1 MDALYDVS
9 APQKRKALSITFAVL
24 VWLVLGGVASG
35 QQGMAQSPDAE
46 AVDRLAVLDDK
57 VYVLPQQVQDREGT
71 EARMQVIPLH
81 ESKPPYPALR
91 QRISIHL
98 QDATVEE
105 ALDQIMR
112 RSTIRLAYLRET
124 VDIEKRVTL
133 HRDAATVWEVL
144 RVVLQDTGL
153 HLTHLSGQQF
163 VLSHVPETEHRVE
176 VFALQQPTP
185 IESAP
190 LELLRLNAQKRQEA
204 VTGRVTDASSGEALP
219 GVNVVVK
226 GTTVGTATDSRGNYQ
241 LTAPSLQDTLVFSF
255 IGYQTEEVP
264 IDGRTVINVSLRSQ
278 ALTGEE
284 VVVTGYGTQARREV
298 TGSISSVEAEAV
310 NQISEASLENAL
322 QGRVAGLQMTQAGGS
337 PANRSRILIR
347 GINSISAGTEPLVV
361 IDGMPVSGSHQSA
374 GGMDQAI
381 NPLALVNPSDVESIE
396 VLKDAAATAIYGS
409 RGSNGV
415 ILITT
420 KDGRQ
425 GGGLTVNYSTGVST
439 PVDTY
444 DFVGTAQ
451 WLELAD
457 RAKANNPSGLDP
469 FDPATDYDFA
479 TGEAEL
485 TRQELES
492 INVDWFDKILQPG
505 NYHDINLSA
514 SGGNDAGTNYYAS
527 ASYRTDEGYLV
538 GNDLDRLIA
547 RANLDLTPLQ
557 NLTAGIRTNF
567 SLLHQDEVPV
577 GGGAPCCNDQIAN
590 GNWNAAVGDALPW
603 LPVRGE
609 NGNFFDPLSGNNLVA
624 TLNSDWYTSW
634 GRNIRTLGKVYA
646 DYRIP
651 NFEELEIHS
660 EASLDYRV
668 STSLR
673 SATGDLRPAGTP
685 YGRQQGGQNWDYNY
699 NAYAT
704 YQNTFLGSHDV
715 GVTTGAEAFSQ
726 NFMSEF
732 IEALNRTATDEMI
745 GSPSGDDIQ
754 RLQFARGEEIRFI
767 GYFARLNYNYE
778 GRYIA
783 QFSFRRDGSSVF
795 GADRRFGTFPAGSVG
810 WVMSDEPF
818 LSDVDVLSFLKLRG
832 SYGLTGNSN
841 IPGGATDDQFP
852 GWKRYGRVST
862 GYYLNQIGS
871 QEVGWETTKST
882 DVGFEYGLF
891 DGRVTG
897 SLAYYRQDVEEMLL
911 ASPIAESNGTGSEQ
925 IWANIGDLRN
935 DGLEFQ
941 VRSINIG
948 RSDFTWQ
955 TDFNLTLNRNEVLS
969 LTPIIADNNSGLR
982 QGVTNTRIGQQIGL
996 YFMPKSAGVNPDT
1009 GYEMIYAADNDPF
1022 LVNEDGE
1029 FVDESGNVVNKAN
1042 RIANPDYL
1050 QPTGE
1055 TLPATQSNMANNRA
1069 LLEDKSGIPSYFGGL
1084 TNSLSYEGFNL
1095 SFTLNFQ
1102 GGNYLYDN
1110 VMERATRVLGT
1121 RNLST
1126 ELVGNFWTEN
1136 NRDAKYPKPSWRN
1149 QYEVDGEIETF
1160 GEESSMYLYRGDY
1173 VRLRRVRIG
1182 YDLPSSVL
1190 RTINARGMEVYVTG
1204 SNLWTYAPD
1213 FPGLDPEV
1221 TSFGNP
1227 QARNLSPGIIGSG
1240 FRPPARQFSVGINM
1254 SF

>member
-1 MDALYDVS
+1 M
-9 APQKRKALSITFAVL
+9 
-24 VWLVLGGVASG
+24 VWLVLGGVATG
-35 QQGMAQSPDAE
+35 QQGVAQSADAE
-46 AVDRLAVLDDK
+46 DPDQLAVLDDK
-57 VYVLPQQVQDREGT
+57 VYVLPQHVQDREGT
-71 EARMQVIPLH
+71 EARMQAIPLR
-81 ESKPPYPALR
+81 ESKPPPYPSLR

-98 QDATVEE
+98 QEATVEE

-124 VDIEKRVTL
+124 VDVEKRVTL
-133 HRDAATVWEVL
+133 RRDAAPVWEVL

-153 HLTHLSGQQF
+153 HLTHLSGEQF
-163 VLSHVPETEHRVE
+163 VLSHVPETEHRVD
-176 VFALQQPTP
+176 VFALQQPTQ

-190 LELLRLNAQKRQEA
+190 LELLGLNVRQRQET
-204 VTGRVTDASSGEALP
+204 VTGTVTDASTGESLP
-219 GVNVVVK
+219 GVNIVVK
-226 GTTVGTATDSRGNYQ
+226 GTTTGTSTDTRGNYE
-241 LTAPSLQDTLVFSF
+241 LTVPSLQDTLVYSF
-255 IGYQTEEVP
+255 VGYQTEEVP
-264 IDGRTVINVSLRSQ
+264 VDGRTVIDVALQSQ

-298 TGSISSVEAEAV
+298 TGAISSVDAEAV
-310 NQISEASLENAL
+310 NELSEASLENAL

-337 PANRSRILIR
+337 PTARSRILIR

-361 IDGMPVSGSHQSA
+361 IDGMPVSGSHQSV
-374 GGMDQAI
+374 GGMDQNI
-381 NPLALVNPSDVESIE
+381 NPLSLVNPSDIESIE

-425 GGGLTVNYSTGVST
+425 GGGITVNYSTGVNA

-444 DFVGTAQ
+444 DFVGTAA
-451 WLELAD
+451 WLD
-457 RAKANNPSGLDP
+457 VVDQAKANNPNGLDP
-469 FDPATDYDFA
+469 FDPATDYDFG

-485 TRQELES
+485 TRQEMQDH
-492 INVDWFDKILQPG
+492 NTDWFDKILRPG
-505 NYHDINLSA
+505 NYHDLNLSVG
-514 SGGNDAGTNYYAS
+514 GGNDAGTNYYAS
-527 ASYRTDEGYLV
+527 ASYRTDEGYLAD
-538 GNDLDRLIA
+538 NQIDRLIT

-567 SLLHQDEVPV
+567 TLLQQDEVPV
-577 GGGAPCCNDQIAN
+577 GGGAPSGNDQIAN
-590 GNWNAAVGDALPW
+590 GNWSAAVGGALPW
-603 LPVRGE
+603 LPVRDE
-609 NGNFFDPLSGNNLVA
+609 NGTFFDPMSGSNLVA
-624 TLNSDWYTSW
+624 TLHRDWYTSW
-634 GRNIRTLGKVYA
+634 GRNIRTLGKIYA

-651 NFEELEIHS
+651 NFEDLEIHS
-660 EASLDYRV
+660 EVSLDYQTN
-668 STSLR
+668 TSLR
-673 SATGDLRPAGTP
+673 SATGDLRPAGAP
-685 YGRQQGGQNWDYNY
+685 YGRQQGAESWDYNY
-699 NAYAT
+699 NAYGT

-715 GVTTGAEAFSQ
+715 GVTAGAEAFSQ
-726 NFMSEF
+726 NFMSQF
-732 IEALNRTATDEMI
+732 IEALDRTATDEMI

-783 QFSFRRDGSSVF
+783 EFSFRRDGSSVF
-795 GADRRFGTFPAGSVG
+795 GQDRRFGTFPAGSVG
-810 WVMSDEPF
+810 WVVSDESF
-818 LSDVDVLSFLKLRG
+818 LNEVDFLSFLKLRG

-841 IPGGATDDQFP
+841 IPGGATEDQFP

-891 DGRVTG
+891 NGRLTG
-897 SLAYYRQDVEEMLL
+897 SLSYYRQDVEEMLL
-911 ASPIAESNGTGSEQ
+911 ASPVAESNGTGSEQ

-941 VRSINIG
+941 ARSINIAT
-948 RSDFTWQ
+948 SDFTWQ

-982 QGVTNTRIGQQIGL
+982 QGVTNTRIGQQVGL
-996 YFMPKSAGVNPDT
+996 YFMAQSAGVNPDT
-1009 GYEMIYAADNDPF
+1009 GYEMIYAVDNDPF
-1022 LVNEDGE
+1022 LVNDDGE
-1029 FVDESGNVVNKAN
+1029 YVDESGSVVDEAGRVVNPN
-1042 RIANPDYL
+1042 YL
-1050 QPTGE
+1050 EPTDE
-1055 TLPATQSNMANNRA
+1055 TIPATQSNVANNRA
-1069 LLEDKSGIPSYFGGL
+1069 LLGGKSGIPSYFGGL
-1084 TNSLSYEGFNL
+1084 TNSLSYKGVNL

-1110 VMERATRVLGT
+1110 VMRTSTRLAGA

-1126 ELVGNFWTEN
+1126 ELVGNFWTES

-1149 QYEVDGEIETF
+1149 QYEVDGEVETF
-1160 GEESSMYLYRGDY
+1160 SSETSMYLYRGDY
-1173 VRLRRVRIG
+1173 LRLRRVRLS

-1190 RTINARGMEVYVTG
+1190 RTINARGLEVYVVGT
-1204 SNLWTYAPD
+1204 NLWTYAPD

-1221 TSFGNP
+1221 TSFGSP
-1227 QARNLSPGIIGSG
+1227 QARNLNPGTIGTS
-1240 FRPPARQFSVGINM
+1240 FRPPSRQFSVGINLG
-1254 SF
+1254 F